1 MDESCSQ
8 DRLYEALNKGQTEF
22 AAQGEAFCRS
32 QKPAC
37 DLPSILVHLTVVVE

>member
-1 MDESCSQ
+1 MDESSQ

-22 AAQGEAFCRS
+22 TAQREAFCRS

-37 DLPSILVHLTVVVE
+37 ALPSILVRLTVVVE